1 MANMRQTVRNAIN
14 YGGGQLK
21 KCCSYETLKKC
32 LPILQWLP
40 EYSFQWLQLDFIA
53 GLTVGLT
60 VVPQSLAYADVAGL
74 PVQYGLYSSFMGCFV
89 YCLLGTS
96 KDVTLGPTA
105 IMSLL
110 VYYYAFQDP
119 VYAVLLTFLSGCIQ
133 LAMGILQLGF
143 LVDFISYPVI
153 KGFTSAAALT
163 IGFGQVKN
171 ILGLHGIPQEFFQQI
186 YYTFKYISE
195 TSVGDVTLGLVCIL
209 LLLLLSM
216 MKKHPP
222 KSQQEVPLFIRLCNT
237 VVAFSA
243 TARNALIV
251 VSAGLVAY
259 SFEITGF
266 QPFDLTGRTA
276 EGLPSFQLP
285 KFSEIVSNTTVT
297 FSDIVA
303 EIGPGLAVIPLMGL
317 LESIAIAKAFGS
329 KNDYRIDPNQEL
341 LAIGLTNFL
350 GSFVS
355 SYPVTGSFGRTA
367 VNSQTGVCTPAG
379 GLVTGIIVLLSLAFL
394 TPLFFYIPKA
404 ALAAVII
411 CAVAP
416 MFDLKIALTLWKVK
430 KVDLLPFFATFFLCL
445 WEIQYGILVGIGVSG
460 IILLYN
466 VARPKAKV
474 SVFEHG
480 TLVVHLQSGLN
491 FPAVEHVSHLIYENA
506 LGVSSPRNVVLDCTH
521 VCYIDYTV
529 LNGLRDLL
537 FKFHRKGVSLV
548 FSNVQREI
556 LKVLLTAQLDEFQY
570 WDNVD
575 EAVLNLAGRTCI
587 EEMDGALKTACT
599 MNDQNA
605 DTPGTANTHLLIS
618 EHGIK

>member
-1 MANMRQTVRNAIN
+1 MSYV
-14 YGGGQLK
+14 GVKLK
-21 KCCSYETLKKC
+21 KCCSYETLKKR

-40 EYSFQWLQLDFIA
+40 KYSIQWLQLDFIA

-60 VVPQSLAYADVAGL
+60 VVPQSLAYAEIAEL

-110 VYYYAFQDP
+110 VCYYASQDP
-119 VYAVLLTFLSGCIQ
+119 IYAVLLTFLSGCIQ

-171 ILGLHGIPQEFFQQI
+171 VLGLREVPQEFFQQV
-186 YYTFKYISE
+186 YYTFKYIPQ
-195 TSVGDVTLGLVCIL
+195 TSVGDVTLGLICIL
-209 LLLLLSM
+209 LLVLLSM
-216 MKKHPP
+216 MKKHSH
-222 KSQQEVPLFIRLCNT
+222 KTQQEVSLFARACSA
-237 VVAFSA
+237 VVGFSA
-243 TARNALIV
+243 TARNALVV

-259 SFEITGF
+259 AFDVTGH

-276 EGLPSFQLP
+276 EGLPPFQLP
-285 KFSEIVSNTTVT
+285 KFSEVVSNTTVT
-297 FSDIVA
+297 FSNIVT
-303 EIGPGLAVIPLMGL
+303 EIGAGLAVIPLMGL
-317 LESIAIAKAFGS
+317 LESIAIAKSFGS
-329 KNDYRIDPNQEL
+329 QNDYRIDPNQEL

-379 GLVTGIIVLLSLAFL
+379 GLVTGTIVLLSLAFL

-430 KVDLLPFFATFFLCL
+430 KLDVLPFFATFFLCL
-445 WEIQYGILVGIGVSG
+445 WEIQYGILFGIGISG

-466 VARPKAKV
+466 VARPRVTV
-474 SVFEHG
+474 SDHG
-480 TLVVHLQSGLN
+480 ILVVHLQSGMN
-491 FPAVEHVSHLIYENA
+491 FPAVEHVSDLIYENA
-506 LGVSSPRNVVLDCTH
+506 LAAFPPRSVVLDCTH
-521 VCYIDYTV
+521 ICYIDYTV
-529 LNGLRDLL
+529 VNGLRDLL
-537 FKFHRKGVSLV
+537 LKFQNKRVSLV
-548 FSNVQREI
+548 FSNMQREI
-556 LKVLLTAQLDEFQY
+556 LKVLLAAHLNEFSY

-575 EAVLNLAGRTCI
+575 DAVQNIAGRTSV
-587 EEMDGALKTACT
+587 EELDGVLQTA
-599 MNDQNA
+599 NKRNIQNA
-605 DTPGTANTHLLIS
+605 NNPSTESIPSSYLREWH
-618 EHGIK
+618 